1 MKTFREFREQNE
13 LSEAPLVMMSQS
25 ALKVMSDK
33 LVKRLAKEGANRRIQ
48 MMTQIGKIIGVQVKV
63 LPNNKV
69 ELR

>member
-1 MKTFREFREQNE
+1 VKTFREFREQNE

-33 LVKRLAKEGANRRIQ
+33 LVKRLSKEGANRRIQ

>member
-13 LSEAPLVMMSQS
+13 LEEAPLVMMSQG
-25 ALKVMSDK
+25 ALKVMADK
-33 LVKRLAKEGANRRIQ
+33 LVKRLSTEGANRRVQ
-48 MMTQIGKIIGVQVKV
+48 MMTQIGKILGIQVKV